1 MRLLGLDAAEAGHG
15 YVGCKGV
22 YHMPLQP
29 LTLVAAGGVEI
40 RKLGLH
46 LHLIA
51 QKHSGIHTGKYQD
64 KPLCRQR
71 DGK

>member
-1 MRLLGLDAAEAGHG
+1 MWAARDNANARWP
-15 YVGCKGV
+15 K
-22 YHMPLQP
+22 
-29 LTLVAAGGVEI
+29 TLVAAGGVEI

-51 QKHSGIHTGKYQD
+51 QKRSGIHTGNYQD